1 MQWNR
6 AILVDDEV
14 FTRKGLLKLID
25 WEACGFQIVDEADN
39 GEDALELIERLQ
51 PDVVIT
57 DIRMPV
63 LDGLELIRHVVTKDI
78 VKPYFI
84 IVSGH
89 DDFNYAQ
96 QAVRYGV
103 HDFILK
109 PIDETEFSHALVRL
123 SDRLESDREARL
135 REERLLS
142 GALMESL
149 IIGEADEALLHEWE
163 RRLELQP
170 EGRLFY
176 VFVERNDHLLASAV
190 NDNDGGRA
198 EFKDRVEA
206 ALLAISNGEQPFYL
220 HEHRNRIGIIV
231 PGSILHSFQGCQRGF
246 ARRIQQS
253 LADSGHERIFVYF
266 GQPVLQL
273 SHIRAA
279 YETAKESLLYKYI
292 YDESGIVIHEE
303 ASQHALQY
311 IGLEAGL
318 YEQLLEQIEELHFE
332 KLEGTIRS
340 LFESFQEKLYAPEAV
355 KTAISQC
362 VLGVIRV
369 LGSMDGDQSRLS
381 SLEPMTEWHDR
392 NLSLQGLKRLFT
404 EFAIESAYYIAQLRK
419 EQHKGGIQKIRA
431 YIEAHYHENISLKG
445 IAGKFYMNPVYL
457 GQLFKKAYGMYF
469 NDFLLQLRVNEAKR
483 LLRQTDLRIY
493 EVAERVG
500 FGNPDYFVTQFEKM
514 ERTTPSEYRNRLM
527 KEAASEGTNR

>member
-1 MQWNR
+1 MHLNR

-63 LDGLELIRHVVTKDI
+63 LDGLELIRRVVTQDI

-84 IVSGH
+84 IVSGY

-109 PIDETEFSHALVRL
+109 PIDELEFSNALVRL
-123 SDRLESDREARL
+123 SGRLESDREARL

-149 IIGEADEALLHEWE
+149 IIGEADEALLQEWE
-163 RRLELQP
+163 RRLELLP
-170 EGRLFY
+170 EDRLFY
-176 VFVERNDHLLASAV
+176 VFVERNDLPLSKDEGEA
-190 NDNDGGRA
+190 GGG
-198 EFKDRVEA
+198 EFKDRVEE
-206 ALLAISNGEQPFYL
+206 ALLAVTNGAQPFYL

-231 PGSILHSFQGCQRGF
+231 PGSILQSSQDCQREF

-253 LADSGHERIFVYF
+253 LVTDNDRIFVYF
-266 GQPVLQL
+266 GQPVQQL
-273 SHIRAA
+273 SLIQNA
-279 YETAKESLLYKYI
+279 YETAKEALLYKYV

-303 ASQHALQY
+303 AALHALQY
-311 IGLEAGL
+311 IGLEESL
-318 YEQLLEQIEELHFE
+318 YELLLEQIEELHFD
-332 KLEGTIRS
+332 KLEETITL
-340 LFESFQEKLYAPEAV
+340 LFQSFQAKLYVPEAV
-355 KTAISQC
+355 KMAINQC
-362 VLGVIRV
+362 VLGVVRV
-369 LGSMDGDQSRLS
+369 LSSMEGDQSRLS

-392 NLSLQGLKRLFT
+392 NLSLGELKRLFT
-404 EFAIESAYYIAQLRK
+404 DFAVESANYISHLRK

-431 YIEAHYHENISLKG
+431 YIEANFHENISLKS

-457 GQLFKKAYGMYF
+457 GQLFKKAYGVYF

-500 FGNPDYFVTQFEKM
+500 FGNPDYFVTQFEKI
-514 ERTTPSEYRNRLM
+514 ERMTPSEYRSRLM

>member
-14 FTRKGLLKLID
+14 FTRRGLLKLID

-39 GEDALELIERLQ
+39 GEDALGLIERLQ

-63 LDGLELIRHVVTKDI
+63 LDGLELIRHVVSKDI

-84 IVSGH
+84 IVSGY

-123 SDRLESDREARL
+123 SERLKSDREARL

-163 RRLELQP
+163 QRLKLQP
-170 EGRLFY
+170 ESRLFY
-176 VFVERNDHLLASAV
+176 VFVERNDYQRVSAANG
-190 NDNDGGRA
+190 NDDGRA

-273 SHIRAA
+273 SHIQEA

-303 ASQHALQY
+303 ASQHGLHY
-311 IGLEAGL
+311 IGLEEGL
-318 YEQLLEQIEELHFE
+318 YEQFLEQIEELHFE
-332 KLEGTIRS
+332 KLEVTIRL
-340 LFESFQEKLYAPEAV
+340 LFESFREKLYAPEAV
-355 KTAISQC
+355 KTAINQC
-362 VLGVIRV
+362 VLGVVRV

-404 EFAIESAYYIAQLRK
+404 AFAIESADYIAQLRK

-500 FGNPDYFVTQFEKM
+500 FGNPDYFVTQFEKL
-514 ERTTPSEYRNRLM
+514 ERMTPSEYRSRLM
-527 KEAASEGTNR
+527 KEASSEGANR

>member
-84 IVSGH
+84 IVSGY

-123 SDRLESDREARL
+123 SERLKSDREARL

-163 RRLELQP
+163 QRLELQP
-170 EGRLFY
+170 ESRLFY
-176 VFVERNDHLLASAV
+176 VFVERNDYQQALAANG
-190 NDNDGGRA
+190 NDDGRA

-253 LADSGHERIFVYF
+253 LAGHDGERIFVYF
-266 GQPVLQL
+266 GQQAPQL
-273 SHIRAA
+273 SLIQEA
-279 YETAKESLLYKYI
+279 YETAKEALLYKYV
-292 YDESGIVIHEE
+292 YDESGIVLHEE
-303 ASQHALQY
+303 AALQTLQY
-311 IGLEAGL
+311 IGLEDSL

-332 KLEGTIRS
+332 KLEETIHY
-340 LFESFQEKLYAPEAV
+340 LFESFREKLYAPEAV
-355 KTAISQC
+355 KTAINHC
-362 VLGVIRV
+362 VLGVVRV

-404 EFAIESAYYIAQLRK
+404 EFAIESANYIAQLRK

-457 GQLFKKAYGMYF
+457 GQLFKKAYGIYF

-500 FGNPDYFVTQFEKM
+500 FGNPDYFVTQFEKL
-514 ERTTPSEYRNRLM
+514 ERMTPSEYRSRLM
-527 KEAASEGTNR
+527 KEAASEGANR

>member
-63 LDGLELIRHVVTKDI
+63 LDGLELIRRVVTDDM

-84 IVSGH
+84 IVSGY

-123 SDRLESDREARL
+123 SERLESDREARV

-149 IIGEADEALLHEWE
+149 IIGEADETLLYEWE
-163 RRLELQP
+163 QRLELLA
-170 EGRLFY
+170 GDRLFY
-176 VFVERNDHLLASAV
+176 VFVERNDHPLASA
-190 NDNDGGRA
+190 NDNDGGRG

-231 PGSILHSFQGCQRGF
+231 PGSILQSFQGCQRGF

-253 LADSGHERIFVYF
+253 LADSEQERIFVYF
-266 GQPVLQL
+266 GRPVSTL
-273 SHIRAA
+273 SLIQDA
-279 YETAKESLLYKYI
+279 YETAKEALLYKYI
-292 YDESGIVIHEE
+292 YDESGMVIHEE
-303 ASQHALQY
+303 ATVHDLQY
-311 IGLEAGL
+311 IGLEERL
-318 YEQLLEQIEELHFE
+318 YQQLLEQIEELHFE
-332 KLEGTIRS
+332 KLERTIRS
-340 LFESFQEKLYAPEAV
+340 LFESFQEQLYAPEAV
-355 KTAISQC
+355 KTAINQC
-362 VLGVIRV
+362 VLGVVRV
-369 LGSMDGDQSRLS
+369 LSSMDGDQSRLS

-392 NLSLQGLKRLFT
+392 NLSLHGLKRLFT
-404 EFAIESAYYIAQLRK
+404 DFAIESANYIAQLRK

-514 ERTTPSEYRNRLM
+514 ERMTPSEYRSRLM
-527 KEAASEGTNR
+527 REAASEGTNA